1 MYVAQ
6 TKRVYSCGALGPGE
20 RGAVGDASGH
30 ALSVRRPPASKQRHS
45 KGAGRRTRTLAWS
58 CGDRSPGDHWE
69 EGGEWPWT
77 MSHAAAA
84 SPPGERAHAA
94 GWSAATEPVHGSDK
108 SSSWGHLH
116 SSVELGGESAKHA
129 TCVGLLTFTL
139 KDGLQRRSL
148 PLLGPAAPEEEGT
161 RDVESIC
168 GHPPSLAMRIRS
180 RSPTCTVCRSWG
192 TV

>member
-1 MYVAQ
+1 MRAACAHHFAVDPHVDADLPTGSVDVSSTSCAHRARAHTLERAVRFQ
-6 TKRVYSCGALGPGE
+6 WPRSFQILAPRRSGYSQAAHLVRESAARTAGNPGPP
-20 RGAVGDASGH
+20 S
-30 ALSVRRPPASKQRHS
+30 LRRPPASKQRHS

-108 SSSWGHLH
+108 SCCQQPRSCEKNLH
-116 SSVELGGESAKHA
+116 
-129 TCVGLLTFTL
+129 
-139 KDGLQRRSL
+139 RSL
-148 PLLGPAAPEEEGT
+148 QWSKGTATGGGPRAP
-161 RDVESIC
+161 R
-168 GHPPSLAMRIRS
+168 
-180 RSPTCTVCRSWG
+180 
-192 TV
+192 